1 MKVTRQQQLG
11 NHSKHLSDC
20 IATPR
25 QPHDSSVSAVVF
37 SQSNSLRVSSV
48 NVQMFSSWSVAALLA
63 SFIWT
68 QLAFCDLLLW
78 CPELEDHLQHLH
90 TCWWGTLQDSA
101 DPLASISS
109 INSWCL
115 FDLNEVSSFVFWDF
129 ISYWSLG
136 QFTEEYLADFVLHEQ
151 PECFSWKLL
160 TYINITCVATNGI
173 LTHSIREQ
181 KSLEKLNHVRRVR
194 DECLDLF

>member
-1 MKVTRQQQLG
+1 MTLAWWFF
-11 NHSKHLSDC
+11 HSQTHSEFL
-20 IATPR
+20 
-25 QPHDSSVSAVVF
+25 QW
-37 SQSNSLRVSSV
+37 
-48 NVQMFSSWSVAALLA
+48 MFSSWRVAALLG

-68 QLAFCDLLLW
+68 QLVFCDLLLW
-78 CPELEDHLQHLH
+78 CPELEEDHLQHLH
-90 TCWWGTLQDSA
+90 TRWWGTLQDSA

-151 PECFSWKLL
+151 QECFSWKLL
-160 TYINITCVATNGI
+160 TYINITCVVTNGI